1 MCVRPNSNSRVKL
14 QCLGVFSQD
23 KAFVLRSE
31 NRRARYKDDQRALH
45 VGARALSNDFYCIQ
59 KRTHMIKKIN
69 FGGLIVRA
77 RSCARGN
84 RIPTQQ
90 TSKNMQKLQYHGVL
104 GRSARASA
112 SANF

>member
-1 MCVRPNSNSRVKL
+1 
-14 QCLGVFSQD
+14 
-23 KAFVLRSE
+23 
-31 NRRARYKDDQRALH
+31 
-45 VGARALSNDFYCIQ
+45 
-59 KRTHMIKKIN
+59 MIKKNN

-90 TSKNMQKLQYHGVL
+90 ASKNMQKLQYHGVL